1 MKNFIKIIL
10 ALTFSLLAFTPVK
23 AQVNDVGEL
32 LRGGILDSNLLL
44 ENYLKPYTNGFGA
57 DMNTGWNN
65 SARPYRT
72 LGFDIKLSAAM
83 AFVPARDEFFDV
95 AMLEPQFQELELFS
109 TSGIT
114 PTIAG
119 DNVTGARLG
128 KMYQNPITQQQEELF
143 SFNLPTGTGFPFVPA
158 PMIQGTVGLISDTD
172 ISLRLIPTITA
183 ANVDGQVSLYGF
195 GVKHGLNQ
203 WIPGGTV
210 LPVDISVQFG
220 YTRFNFDI
228 KTNVQPESGADIRN
242 DFAVSEWDDQQFE
255 LQSSGYTA
263 NLLVGR
269 NLPIISFF
277 AGVGYQSS
285 TTDITTKGS
294 YPVTVPNENYNSV
307 SSPQPKA
314 IERIVDPFSLS
325 RSGDNS
331 IHALAGFRVRL
342 GFIALSGSYTIS
354 NYPVANVGIGI
365 SMR

>member
-1 MKNFIKIIL
+1 MKNFLKIIL
-10 ALTFSLLAFTPVK
+10 VLSFSMLAFTPAK

-32 LRGGILDSNLLL
+32 LRGGINDSNLLL

-57 DMNTGWNN
+57 DLNTGWNN

-72 LGFDIKLSAAM
+72 LGFDIKVSAAL

-95 AMLEPQFQELELFS
+95 ALLEPQFQELELFS

-119 DNVTGARLG
+119 GDVTGAQLG
-128 KMYQNPITQQQEELF
+128 RMYQNPITQQQEELF
-143 SFNLPTGTGFPFVPA
+143 SFNLPNGTGFPFVPA

-172 ISLRLIPTITA
+172 VSLRVVPSVTA

-203 WIPGGTV
+203 WIPGSTV
-210 LPVDISVQFG
+210 LPIDISLQVG

-228 KTNVQPESGADIRN
+228 ETNVQPESGADIRN
-242 DFAVSEWDDQQFE
+242 DFDASEWDGQQFE
-255 LQSSGYTA
+255 LQSSGFTA

-269 NLPIISFF
+269 NLPIISLF
-277 AGVGYQSS
+277 AGVGFQSS
-285 TTDITTKGS
+285 TTDIITKGS
-294 YPVTVPNENYNSV
+294 YPVTVPNENYSPAT
-307 SSPQPKA
+307 SPQPKA
-314 IERIVDPFSLS
+314 IDRIVDPFNLS
-325 RSGDNS
+325 INGDNS

-342 GFIALSGSYTIS
+342 GFIALSASYTIS
-354 NYPVANVGIGI
+354 DYPVANVGIGI